1 MINVTLFAGF
11 KRCMGDIP
19 LIDAFYD
26 IRNGKYATEINRIRA
41 FMDAGNQD
49 EADMQKK
56 SCLP

>member
-19 LIDAFYD
+19 LIDALYD

-49 EADMQKK
+49 EADMQK
-56 SCLP
+56 